1 MSSKIPKITKWIE
14 VNPKTQLKKGA
25 KAKKVDMDKLM
36 PFTRK
41 ISGYIETHFTGGSK
55 FINGDTLLA
64 RITPCLE
71 NGKTAYVDILKKG
84 EIAFGSTEFIVLRAK
99 KNITDSLF
107 IYYLAI
113 SPSFRDKAISFMSG
127 TSGRQRVDIQ
137 ALANLEIN
145 LPPLE
150 EQKRIAE
157 VLGAFDD
164 KIELLQKQNKTL
176 EEMAKAIFKSWFVDF
191 DIVRAKQK
199 GEKKEDIIKNYHL
212 TEELYNLF
220 PSSFVDSSLGP
231 IPTGWELGKLS
242 DIANI
247 LGGFAFKSKD
257 FTNKGIPVIKI
268 KNIQDNH
275 LVNFENVQYV
285 SENIKAKSEKF
296 VLKDS
301 DIVMAMTGATIGKFA
316 LVINKDVPSLLNQR
330 VAKISAKDESI
341 HWFVYFSLLQNNVEE
356 QVKNNGLGSAQPN
369 ISAERIGDSSIIIPK
384 LQVEKIFN
392 SFVKKIMEK
401 FISNIKQIQT
411 LTELRDTLLPRLI
424 SGKIKV

>member
-41 ISGYIETHFTGGSK
+41 ISGYVETNFTGGSK
-55 FINGDTLLA
+55 FVNGDTLLA

-71 NGKTAYVDILKKG
+71 NGKTAYVDIL
-84 EIAFGSTEFIVLRAK
+84 EENEVSFGSTEFIVLRAK
-99 KNITDSLF
+99 KDTTYPLF
-107 IYYLAI
+107 VYYLAI
-113 SPSFRDKAISFMSG
+113 SHSFRDKAISFMSG
-127 TSGRQRVDIQ
+127 TSGRQRVDTQ
-137 ALANLEIN
+137 ALANLEIS

-157 VLGAFDD
+157 MLGAFDD

-191 DIVRAKQK
+191 DIVKAKQK
-199 GEKKEDIIKNYHL
+199 GEKKEDIIRNYHL

-231 IPTGWELGKLS
+231 IPTGWEVKTIQDVSKISSGKRPNSTQEQKSEFYNIAVYGGNGIKWWTKDPLYNTPIIITGRVGTLGQVYRIYDPVWVS
-242 DIANI
+242 DNALVFETISENFEYLFYSLKNI
-247 LGGFAFKSKD
+247 D
-257 FTNKGIPVIKI
+257 FSSFNRGSTQPLITQGDI
-268 KNIQDNH
+268 KNIC
-275 LVNFENVQYV
+275 LVYSKEIIKEFH
-285 SENIKAKSEKF
+285 NIVVKYEK
-296 VLKDS
+296 K
-301 DIVMAMTGATIGKFA
+301 I
-316 LVINKDVPSLLNQR
+316 LLN
-330 VAKISAKDESI
+330 
-341 HWFVYFSLLQNNVEE
+341 N
-356 QVKNNGLGSAQPN
+356 
-369 ISAERIGDSSIIIPK
+369 
-384 LQVEKIFN
+384 
-392 SFVKKIMEK
+392 
-401 FISNIKQIQT
+401 KQIQT